1 MNRHYLALDLGAESG
16 RAMLARLADG
26 RLELNELH
34 RFLNTPVQL
43 PTGLYWDSLRLF
55 HEMCEGIRIAAKSVE
70 DLDGIAI
77 DTWGVDFGL
86 LSADGELMHMPRHYR
101 DARTLGTPAE
111 VFQIVPRAE
120 IFRQT
125 GIQFMEI
132 NSLYQLWV
140 YQRDSPE
147 LLSRVS
153 KLLFMPDLFNYFLT
167 GTYAAERTIASTSQ
181 FYDPVRK
188 CFATDLLRKLGITG
202 SFFPDLMDPGAEL
215 GNVLPYA
222 ADRCALKHDT
232 CVYTTG
238 SHDTASAVAA
248 VPATGRDGW
257 CYISSGTWS
266 LMGMETEAPIIN
278 DASREAN
285 FTNEVGVGNTIR
297 FLKNIPGLW
306 VLQECRRAWAKE
318 GEEYSYAELM
328 ERAATAKPASTIID
342 LDLFISPGN
351 HPQRICAHCRETG
364 QEVPQDPGAM
374 TRVILQS
381 LAHRYNEVLET
392 LEKLTGKAIETI
404 HIVGGGSRNK
414 LLNQLTADRTG
425 RRVIA
430 GPAEATAAGNALTQ
444 AMGSGDLQS
453 LDEIRAV
460 VRRSFKLEEFTP
472 SK

>member
-1 MNRHYLALDLGAESG
+1 
-16 RAMLARLADG
+16 MLARLADG

-351 HPQRICAHCRETG
+351 HPQRICAHCRETR